1 MQIDHDPHVRVGPPR
16 CQECNAP
23 LGLDDAGF
31 ATHSGFSPVLCN
43 DCLALI
49 LSE

>member
-1 MQIDHDPHVRVGPPR
+1 MQIEHDPHGRVGPPR

-23 LGLDDAGF
+23 LGLDDAVFG
-31 ATHSGFSPVLCN
+31 THSRVSPVLCN

-49 LSE
+49 VSE